1 MEPSP
6 RKKKSKLLMLIVGVA
21 IAVLVTSAILYRLST
36 GTPVSSQ
43 LNASPNDV
51 VLNVGTQYPGMIDVV
66 GGTLDANGTTLN
78 ITINVRDPVS
88 SLGDGET
95 AQWNMTVI
103 LENSTDVLKTYVI
116 SAEMNSAQL
125 TGSIVDVGTQSVQS
139 CQVQYYR
146 NSLTVLAI
154 MDELPNARTVEWN
167 VLTSYEQ
174 YSEGQL
180 VTSASD
186 LAPAEGLQT
195 TVLNP

>member
-1 MEPSP
+1 MKPSP
-6 RKKKSKLLMLIVGVA
+6 PKKKSKLLMLIVGVA

-43 LNASPNDV
+43 LNASANNV

-103 LENSTDVLKTYVI
+103 LENQTDVLKTCVI

-146 NSLTVLAI
+146 NSLTVLAV

-174 YSEGQL
+174 YSGGQL

-186 LAPAEGLQT
+186 LAPDEGLQK

>member
-43 LNASPNDV
+43 LNASANNV

-103 LENSTDVLKTYVI
+103 LENQTDVLKTYVI

-146 NSLTVLAI
+146 NSLTVLAV

-174 YSEGQL
+174 YSGGQL

-195 TVLNP
+195 TLLNP